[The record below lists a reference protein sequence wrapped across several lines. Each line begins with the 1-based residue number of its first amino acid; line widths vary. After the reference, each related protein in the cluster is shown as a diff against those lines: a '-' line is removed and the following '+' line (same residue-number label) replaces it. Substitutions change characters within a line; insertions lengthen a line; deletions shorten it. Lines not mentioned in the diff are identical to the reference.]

1 MTSEHFEMSL
11 LKYPCIRY
19 FLSTKMKGWP
29 GKGKLNLMN
38 RVEKKILKVL
48 VSLDYIITIQTLNIL
63 QNNVSQE
70 HTEFLW
76 DDSLHESPTAPLFKL
91 SNIRIKTIPGS

>member
-38 RVEKKILKVL
+38 RVEKK
-48 VSLDYIITIQTLNIL
+48 NIKSISKPRLHYHYSNVEHL

-76 DDSLHESPTAPLFKL
+76 DDSLYESPTAPLFKL